1 MTDVL
6 VNYKE
11 LKGEANDRETWKL
24 LQNNSIRLCTTKE
37 NIVFTIIL
45 CFILT
50 KAYSRN

>member
-1 MTDVL
+1 MMDVL

-11 LKGEANDRETWKL
+11 LKGQANDRETWKW
-24 LQNNSIRLCTTKE
+24 LQKNSIRLCTIEE
-37 NIVFTIIL
+37 NILFTIIL